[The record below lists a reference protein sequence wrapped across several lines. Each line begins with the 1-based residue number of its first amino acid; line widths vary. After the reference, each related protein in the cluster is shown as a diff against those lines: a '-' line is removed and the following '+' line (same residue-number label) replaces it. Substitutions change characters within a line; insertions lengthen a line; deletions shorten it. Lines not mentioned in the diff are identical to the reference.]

1 MVYPCFVLLCLE
13 ENEIQKKR
21 EDLRTRQIKATR
33 FLSLSP
39 TMPSLAVRFDSHGS
53 NKARERGR
61 VFPFVERRELDA
73 KHERESGR
81 VSSDLLISDDE
92 HTQHNNNMK
101 LHRLMH

>member
-1 MVYPCFVLLCLE
+1 M
-13 ENEIQKKR
+13 

-61 VFPFVERRELDA
+61 VFPFVDRRESWTQSMSA
-73 KHERESGR
+73 KVAALAR
-81 VSSDLLISDDE
+81 
-92 HTQHNNNMK
+92 TC
-101 LHRLMH
+101 